1 MGNNESAASEESTQ
15 MHNSDKHSQHIQ
27 EVYDE
32 VYEYY
37 ELEQE
42 DRNPHTNPMM
52 DLNLGGIIYS
62 IAQNPD
68 RSSQGS
74 LAIYDEAYEYEKLD
88 EDRKTHVSPIISLNV
103 GGISYSI
110 EQSKLN
116 TVPFF
121 EGMLPA
127 TDHVDREEVF
137 IDRDG
142 NLFQYIYQYL
152 ENEAYLVLPSDT
164 FTLDRLLIEV
174 KYYKLSE
181 MEKIIKRKLYSAK
194 FNHLE
199 KQKRTYTMLS
209 MPEFNKLSS
218 VNLECDEEQ
227 EAETICKNY
236 EVITTISTREPY
248 WVCPREISKHCSPDE
263 CGKHCK
269 SAFRPEQHGW
279 HFKNVDNI
287 IIATR

>member
-1 MGNNESAASEESTQ
+1 MGNNENTVIEESTQ
-15 MHNSDKHSQHIQ
+15 MYNSDRHSQHIQ

-32 VYEYY
+32 VYEYD

-42 DRNPHTNPMM
+42 EDRNSRFNPIIN
-52 DLNLGGIIYS
+52 LNVGGIIYS
-62 IAQNPD
+62 IKQ
-68 RSSQGS
+68 
-74 LAIYDEAYEYEKLD
+74 K
-88 EDRKTHVSPIISLNV
+88 
-103 GGISYSI
+103 
-110 EQSKLN
+110 KLN
-116 TVPFF
+116 TIPFF
-121 EGMLPA
+121 DGMFPV
-127 TDHVDREEVF
+127 TDHIELSFDKEEVF
-137 IDRDG
+137 VDRNG
-142 NLFQYIYQYL
+142 NLFEYIYQYL

-181 MEKIIKRKLYSAK
+181 MEKIVKRKLHSAK

-199 KQKRTYTMLS
+199 KQKRAYTVLS

-218 VNLECDEEQ
+218 INLEYDEEQ
-227 EAETICKNY
+227 EARTICKNY

-248 WVCPREISKHCSPDE
+248 WVCPREISKHCSPSK

-269 SAFRPEQHGW
+269 SAFHPGQHGW
-279 HFKNVDNI
+279 HFKNVDRI

>member
-1 MGNNESAASEESTQ
+1 M
-15 MHNSDKHSQHIQ
+15 
-27 EVYDE
+27 
-32 VYEYY
+32 
-37 ELEQE
+37 
-42 DRNPHTNPMM
+42 
-52 DLNLGGIIYS
+52 
-62 IAQNPD
+62 
-68 RSSQGS
+68 
-74 LAIYDEAYEYEKLD
+74 
-88 EDRKTHVSPIISLNV
+88 
-103 GGISYSI
+103 I

-116 TVPFF
+116 NIPFF
-121 EGMLPA
+121 DDMFPV
-127 TDHVDREEVF
+127 TDHIELSFDKEVF

-142 NLFQYIYQYL
+142 NLFEYIYQYL

-181 MEKIIKRKLYSAK
+181 MENIIKRELYSTK

-199 KQKRTYTMLS
+199 KQKRTYTVLS
-209 MPEFNKLSS
+209 MPEFYKLSS

-227 EAETICKNY
+227 EAKTICKNY

-248 WVCPREISKHCSPDE
+248 WVCPREISKHCSPSE

-269 SAFRPEQHGW
+269 SAFHPEQHGW
-279 HFKNVDNI
+279 HFKSVDRI